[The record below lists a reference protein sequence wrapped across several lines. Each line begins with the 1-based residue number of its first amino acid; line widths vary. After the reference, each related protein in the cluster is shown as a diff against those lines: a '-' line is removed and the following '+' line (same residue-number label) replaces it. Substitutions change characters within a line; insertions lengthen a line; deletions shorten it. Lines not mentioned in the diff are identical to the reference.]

1 MVHMSIPHKAASHCG
16 LQNANQHE
24 MYCKRRHA
32 GSLETHANVQ
42 EFLLKAKGEQHLTRE
57 RA

>member
-1 MVHMSIPHKAASHCG
+1 MSIPHKQASHCG

-32 GSLETHANVQ
+32 VSLEMHANVQ
-42 EFLLKAKGEQHLTRE
+42 EFLLKAKREQI
-57 RA
+57 